1 MDEIHE
7 KDGQEARQK
16 VGQNGRLGAI
26 DRSFHTMRHSTV
38 FVSETIDAM
47 RASGNVLKLPAGD
60 IRLPTSFGFCRGVN
74 RALAM
79 LEDACVSDDAEPS
92 NLFLL
97 GQIIH
102 NPWVND
108 HFSNLGVRIL
118 DADQVER
125 LEEFIT
131 PTDRAVIP
139 AFGVTVD
146 IERRLEKIGCEVLDT
161 TCGDV
166 RRLWLWACRAAKK
179 GFGVLIFGRAE
190 HDETVVTKSRLDAVG
205 GKYVVAGDLV
215 ETGMLADMIA
225 GVVPPE
231 KFGELFSPKC
241 TNAEAIEPFLHLAQV
256 SQTTMLYSDTGE
268 VRKILERAFGLRF
281 GVTLGAGVPPERLLF
296 EPTVCHA
303 TQDHQTSAAMLCS
316 SGCDLVMV
324 VGGFGSSNTR
334 HLHELA
340 RGYAPAF
347 FIENAEAII
356 SDQSVIAFDPDLSEP
371 VALEGWL
378 PTDRPLS
385 IGVLAGAS
393 SPEIVVGQVI
403 ERLAEF
409 LR

>member
-1 MDEIHE
+1 
-7 KDGQEARQK
+7 
-16 VGQNGRLGAI
+16 
-26 DRSFHTMRHSTV
+26 MRHSTV

-47 RASGNVLKLPAGD
+47 RALGNVLKLPGGE
-60 IRLPTSFGFCRGVN
+60 IRLPGSFGFCRGVN

-79 LEDACVSDDAEPS
+79 LEDACSAGDSDPS
-92 NLFLL
+92 SLFLL

-108 HFSNLGVRIL
+108 HFSSLGVRIL
-118 DADQVER
+118 SPDQVDR

-131 PTDRAVIP
+131 PADRAVIP

-146 IERRLEKIGCEVLDT
+146 IERRLKQLGCRVLDT

-166 RRLWLWACRAAKK
+166 RRLWLWACRAAEK
-179 GFGVLIFGRAE
+179 GLGVVIFGRAE

-205 GKYVVAGDLV
+205 GKYVVVGDLDQ
-215 ETGMLADMIA
+215 TALLADIISEKTPSERFTEFF
-225 GVVPPE
+225 PPV
-231 KFGELFSPKC
+231 C
-241 TNAEAIEPFLHLAQV
+241 TNADTIEPFLRLAQV
-256 SQTTMLYSDTGE
+256 SQTTMLYSDTAE
-268 VRKILERAFGLRF
+268 VRSILQAAFAARSSGRAE
-281 GVTLGAGVPPERLLF
+281 PDELLF

-303 TQDHQTSAAMLCS
+303 TQDHQTSAAALCG

-340 RGYAPAF
+340 LGYVPAF
-347 FIENAEAII
+347 FIENADAIV
-356 SDQSVIAFDPDLSEP
+356 SPDRVIAFDPALSEP
-371 VALEGWL
+371 TVVDGWL
-378 PTDRPLS
+378 PEDRPLT

-403 ERLAEF
+403 DRLSEF

>member
-1 MDEIHE
+1 
-7 KDGQEARQK
+7 
-16 VGQNGRLGAI
+16 
-26 DRSFHTMRHSTV
+26 
-38 FVSETIDAM
+38 
-47 RASGNVLKLPAGD
+47 
-60 IRLPTSFGFCRGVN
+60 
-74 RALAM
+74 M
-79 LEDACVSDDAEPS
+79 LEKACAARDTDPS
-92 NLFLL
+92 RLFLL

-102 NPWVND
+102 NPWVNA
-108 HFSNLGVRIL
+108 HFSGLGVKIL
-118 DADQVER
+118 NSEQVNR

-146 IERRLEKIGCEVLDT
+146 IEQRLREVGCEVLDT

-166 RRLWLWACRAAKK
+166 RRLWLWACRAAKN

-205 GKYVVAGDLV
+205 GKYLVVGDLV
-215 ETGMLADMIA
+215 ETGIFADMIS
-225 GVVPPE
+225 GVIPGDKFTEFFPPV
-231 KFGELFSPKC
+231 C
-241 TNAEAIEPFLHLAQV
+241 TNATSLEPFEQLAQV
-256 SQTTMLYSDTGE
+256 SQTTMLYSDTE
-268 VRKILERAFGLRF
+268 AVRQTLQTAFAARF
-281 GVTLGAGVPPERLLF
+281 ASDLTIDRLLF

-340 RGYAPAF
+340 RGYVPAF
-347 FIENAEAII
+347 FIENADAIV
-356 SDQSVIAFDPDLSEP
+356 STDRVIAFDSDLDEP
-371 VALEGWL
+371 VALDGWL
-378 PTDRPLS
+378 PDCRPLS

-403 ERLAEF
+403 DRLAEF

>member
-1 MDEIHE
+1 M
-7 KDGQEARQK
+7 RQ
-16 VGQNGRLGAI
+16 
-26 DRSFHTMRHSTV
+26 STA
-38 FVSETIDAM
+38 FASETIDAI
-47 RASGNVLKLPAGD
+47 RASGNVLRLPGGD
-60 IRLPTSFGFCRGVN
+60 IRLPTAFGFCRGVN

-79 LEDACVSDDAEPS
+79 LEKACAARDTDPS
-92 NLFLL
+92 RLFLL

-102 NPWVND
+102 NPWVNA
-108 HFSNLGVRIL
+108 HFSGLGVKIL
-118 DADQVER
+118 NSEQVNR

-146 IERRLEKIGCEVLDT
+146 IEQRLREVGCEVLDT

-166 RRLWLWACRAAKK
+166 RRLWLWACRAAKN

-205 GKYVVAGDLV
+205 GKYLVVGDLV
-215 ETGMLADMIA
+215 ETGIFADMIS
-225 GVVPPE
+225 GVIPGDKFTEFFPPV
-231 KFGELFSPKC
+231 C
-241 TNAEAIEPFLHLAQV
+241 TNATSLEPFEQLAQV
-256 SQTTMLYSDTGE
+256 SQTTMLYSDTE
-268 VRKILERAFGLRF
+268 AVRQTLQTAFAARF
-281 GVTLGAGVPPERLLF
+281 ASDLTIDRLLF

-340 RGYAPAF
+340 RGYVPAF
-347 FIENAEAII
+347 FIENADAIV
-356 SDQSVIAFDPDLSEP
+356 STDRVIAFDSDLDEP
-371 VALEGWL
+371 VALDGWL
-378 PTDRPLS
+378 PDCRPLS

-403 ERLAEF
+403 DRLAEF